1 MANENR
7 YQSEYIISLLREND
21 RLLKENSF
29 LKNYLVTVKNNATLK
44 TANVL
49 NAVLTWTDDSLCRKF
64 EDAFSRFGQGTKETC
79 CTSSRSY
86 YEQSSAPGAAITG
99 TVSYQNEPTSQQSQ
113 YINQLKAPVQNQTVK
128 PQSPFRPQQQ
138 NASADPRNRPQ
149 FQADSQFGSAENTF
163 RPISPARQEQTNLI
177 NTSTGYQTAES
188 FPQQQYYN
196 TVNQLGHQSV
206 DDTDAIFLPQQQN
219 LQPRASSMPTKLLS
233 PRIDPN
239 VRQRSP
245 IAQGIPV
252 AEPLVPTMSRR
263 QSPSGQRSPMPQGVP
278 SFGGNNTLNQQSYN
292 REPAI
297 RNDQYIQIDQSSIN
311 PRVQITVPSPNISA
325 VNQNEEWNSLI
336 YQPPE
341 MISNYQGMKAEQ
353 TGFSNQ
359 RSGSEGYGSHIVTEA
374 ADSIRSD
381 GRTRLGEP
389 VAASTPIKGGRSTQY
404 EYQDNTLQSMNS
416 PQKTQKPSPQTGVS
430 VLHRPVDQ
438 VIGLKPAY
446 TDQHRQRVLRIR
458 PNKRII
464 GEVAFQLDRRI
475 LEYVFTWKYTPESSD
490 DKRRRFYGYTIS
502 NMGAMI
508 RKEATDRSGQFNPK
522 KELEMRYRFDY
533 VIKALSKYGYILE
546 RHAILSQDLVN
557 RYGLLSGPPDRKT
570 ARDIGLDDPVILR
583 VLLSQ
588 MIKDDNLLQEALI
601 LLDCLC
607 LLAHE
612 DKRTIFLY

>member
-1 MANENR
+1 MASEHRN
-7 YQSEYIISLLREND
+7 QSEYIISLLRENE

-49 NAVLTWTDDSLCRKF
+49 TAVLTWTDDSLCRKF

-79 CTSSRSY
+79 CTCSQSY
-86 YEQSSAPGAAITG
+86 YEQTSAPGV
-99 TVSYQNEPTSQQSQ
+99 TVTDTISYQNEPTSQKSQ
-113 YINQLKAPVQNQTVK
+113 YINQLQVPVQNQTVK
-128 PQSPFRPQQQ
+128 RQSPFRPQQQ
-138 NASADPRNRPQ
+138 NSSVDPRNRPP
-149 FQADSQFGSAENTF
+149 FPDDSQFGSTENTF
-163 RPISPARQEQTNLI
+163 RPISPARPEQTNLI
-177 NTSTGYQTAES
+177 NISAGYQTAES
-188 FPQQQYYN
+188 FPQQKNYN
-196 TVNQLGHQSV
+196 TMNQLGQQSV

-219 LQPRASSMPTKLLS
+219 PPPRASSMPTKLLS
-233 PRIDPN
+233 PRMDQN

-245 IAQGIPV
+245 VVQGIPV
-252 AEPLVPTMSRR
+252 AEPLAVTMPTR
-263 QSPSGQRSPMPQGVP
+263 QLPSGQRSPMPQGVP
-278 SFGGNNTLNQQSYN
+278 SFGGNYTLNQQSYN
-292 REPAI
+292 REQPI
-297 RNDQYIQIDQSSIN
+297 RNDQSLQIDQSSIN
-311 PRVQITVPSPNISA
+311 PRIQVNVPSPNISA
-325 VNQNEEWNSLI
+325 VNQYEEWNSLI

-341 MISNYQGMKAEQ
+341 MISNYQGMKADQ
-353 TGFSNQ
+353 TGFSNR
-359 RSGSEGYGSHIVTEA
+359 RSGSEGYGSHIETEA
-374 ADSIRSD
+374 GDSIRSD

-389 VAASTPIKGGRSTQY
+389 VSASTPIKGGRSTQY
-404 EYQDNTLQSMNS
+404 EYQDNTIQSM
-416 PQKTQKPSPQTGVS
+416 KPPPKVPKQSPQTGVS

-446 TDQHRQRVLRIR
+446 TDQHRLRVLRIR

-475 LEYVFTWKYTPESSD
+475 LEYVFTWKYSPDSSQ

-508 RKEATDRSGQFNPK
+508 RKEATDRTGQFNAK

-533 VIKALSKYGYILE
+533 VIKALSKYGYVLE
-546 RHAILSQDLVN
+546 KHAILTQDLVN
-557 RYGLLSGPPDRKT
+557 RYGLLSGPPDRKI
-570 ARDIGLDDPVILR
+570 ASEIGLDDPVILR

-588 MIKDDNLLQEALI
+588 MIKDDNLLQEVLI